1 MEGTCAWLFRIKTT
15 PTRGGFVENVAM
27 RRVRAKNI
35 TASVLNI
42 TDGYGN
48 SGALANAC
56 QRTVP
61 PTRISGVTIEDVSV
75 ERAKFERQISLSD
88 PAMLSG
94 LNVTNLTVK
103 VVESEKP
110 QSRHPAPTAK

>member
-1 MEGTCAWLFRIKTT
+1 MEGTCGWLFRIKTT

-27 RRVRAKNI
+27 RRVKARNV
-35 TASVLNI
+35 TASVLNM

-48 SGALANAC
+48 SRATANAG
-56 QRTVP
+56 RPPVP

-75 ERAKFERQISLSD
+75 ERAKFEQQITLSN

-94 LNVTNLTVK
+94 LSVTNLTVK

-110 QSRHPAPTAK
+110 QSRHPASTAK

>member
-27 RRVRAKNI
+27 RRVKAKNI

-48 SGALANAC
+48 YGNSGLLAN
-56 QRTVP
+56 TDTSPVP
-61 PTRISGVTIEDVSV
+61 PTRISGVTIEDVFV
-75 ERAKFERQISLSD
+75 DRAKFERQILLSD

-94 LNVTNLTVK
+94 LVVSNLTVA
-103 VVESEKP
+103 VVELGKP
-110 QSRHPAPTAK
+110 Q